1 MEIRFPFGFSIRA
14 SGRAVVTAILILCV
28 IGVLIW
34 HDWKSTQ
41 ENTVTQEA
49 LAVISYVLTLNENE
63 RKALRLAMPE
73 QLRKRLRIERDD
85 R

>member
-73 QLRKRLRIERDD
+73 LLRKRLRVERED